1 MLALAELDSSDD
13 SEEQRRRYEAYL
25 ASQNLKFVMDII
37 VKVLEKLNE
46 IDERRAAQSITTE
59 VRNELEQEVSSEQA
73 AEPEPVPEPE
83 QEEEQDEEQE
93 IQAEELSL

>member
-13 SEEQRRRYEAYL
+13 PEEQRRRYEAYL

-46 IDERRAAQSITTE
+46 IDERRAANL
-59 VRNELEQEVSSEQA
+59 VRNELDREVAEEKP
-73 AEPEPVPEPE
+73 AEPEQKPVTESE
-83 QEEEQDEEQE
+83 QVEEQGEEQE